1 VARLLVHGPAKIKP
15 GIGKHYLGARDW
27 NVKKV
32 QLNLQ
37 TCRGLRVGAA
47 PRTVEREVVHEYRP
61 LSDLNRTANCKLR
74 SGHGAG

>member
-1 VARLLVHGPAKIKP
+1 MAGLLVHGPAKIKP

-27 NVKKV
+27 NSKKV
-32 QLNLQ
+32 HRIYRLAEGFASVRPLEQL
-37 TCRGLRVGAA
+37 
-47 PRTVEREVVHEYRP
+47 REVVHEYRP